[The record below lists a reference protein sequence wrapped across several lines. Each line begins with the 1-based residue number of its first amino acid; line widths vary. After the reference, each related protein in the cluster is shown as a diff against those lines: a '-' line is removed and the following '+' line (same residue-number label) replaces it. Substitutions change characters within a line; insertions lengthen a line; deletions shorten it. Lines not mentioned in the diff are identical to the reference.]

1 MIRVLLSLILF
12 GGVFI
17 MSHLFYEYLNP
28 AKNYFLLISSLL
40 LLLGCFISRKGVQKL
55 FDSLRSR
62 GLFWGIAIV
71 CLLVTL
77 HGFLQ
82 FFRILPSY
90 HRAFPITGTFE
101 NPAGF
106 ATVQAAMFPFVFYL
120 CYDKE
125 SSRIQKIFALAI
137 SLMCLASVVLSGS
150 RMGFLG
156 ICSAIM
162 VILAFTDP
170 VSSFFKTHRWAWIPI
185 LVICVS
191 AFIALYY
198 IKKDSA
204 DGRVFIWARCIDL
217 IKERPL
223 FGYGYY
229 GFEHNYMSAQAD
241 YFRANPDSPYVM
253 LADNVTQPFN
263 EYLKLTVNYGIVGLT
278 IAVILL
284 IWIVFRLFKSDRQT
298 KILGLSFVASV
309 FVMCQFSYP
318 YMYKVLWLLSF
329 MAIAPAFIK
338 PGKEFMIPGYLRII
352 VPSLLIGGLFLSLR
366 TMYYQMKW
374 TEISYRSIKG
384 RAERMMPYYEDMRHI
399 MRNNP
404 LFFYN
409 YAAEL
414 NSIQRY
420 RESLEFLD
428 ECSKNWND
436 YRVQILYSDN
446 YAKMGVMDSALIACD
461 QAYNMIPSRFEP
473 LYRKMLVYG
482 ISNDSI
488 NAVRMAYE
496 IIEKPVKVRSEETK
510 KMISMSEQVIS
521 RYDFENEV
529 VLPPNE
535 Q

>member
-1 MIRVLLSLILF
+1 MIRVLLSLMLF

-17 MSHLFYEYLNP
+17 TTHLFQEYLNP
-28 AKNYFLLISSLL
+28 PKAYFLLISSLL

-62 GLFWGIAIV
+62 GLFWGISIV

-82 FFRILPSY
+82 FFGILPAY

-120 CYDKE
+120 SFDKE
-125 SSRIQKIFALAI
+125 SSRLQKSLALAI
-137 SLMCLASVVLSGS
+137 SLLCLASVILSGS

-156 ICSAIM
+156 ICSAII
-162 VILAFTDP
+162 VFLAFTDS
-170 VSSFFKTHRWAWIPI
+170 VGSFFKAHRWAWIPI
-185 LVICVS
+185 TVILMS
-191 AFIALYY
+191 ALLALYF
-198 IKKDSA
+198 IKQDSA
-204 DGRVFIWARCIDL
+204 DGRLFIWSRCFDM

-223 FGYGYY
+223 FGYGRW
-229 GFEHNYMSAQAD
+229 GFYHDYMNVQAD
-241 YFRANPDSPYVM
+241 YFRMNPDSPYIL

-263 EYLKLTVNYGIVGLT
+263 EYLKLTVNYGLVGLSVS
-278 IAVILL
+278 IILL
-284 IWIVFRLFKSDRQT
+284 VWIVRKLFNSERQT
-298 KILGLSFVASV
+298 KVLGLSFVASV

-318 YMYKVLWLLSF
+318 FMYDALWLLFF
-329 MAIAPAFIK
+329 MAIAPAFFKTGTNLIL
-338 PGKEFMIPGYLRII
+338 PGYLRAFVSI
-352 VPSLLIGGLFLSLR
+352 LLMVGLTISLR
-366 TMYYQMKW
+366 NMYYDMKW

-384 RAERMMPYYEDMRHI
+384 RAERMMPYYADMKHV
-399 MRNNP
+399 MKNNP
-404 LFFYN
+404 FFFYN

-420 RESLEFLD
+420 RESIEFLD

-461 QAYNMIPSRFEP
+461 QAYYMIPSRFEP
-473 LYRKMLVYG
+473 MYRKMLIYG
-482 ISNDSI
+482 MSQDTI
-488 NAVRMAYE
+488 NAVKLAYE
-496 IIEKPVKVRSEETK
+496 ILEKPVKVRSEELI
-510 KMISMSEQVIS
+510 KMLSVAEQVVS
-521 RYDFENEV
+521 KYDNE
-529 VLPPNE
+529 
-535 Q
+535 